1 MAFDEA
7 YFNLGYLDTLSYK
20 DTPIHRIDPRIK
32 LIVTLAFIF
41 TVVSFTKYEVSGLVP
56 FLVFPM
62 LILVL
67 GEIPLAFIL
76 KKVLVV
82 SPFAVFIG
90 IFNPLLDSS
99 PAFYLFGVPISGG
112 WLSFLSVMIKF
123 TLTISSGLLL
133 IATTSFP
140 GVCYALQRFGMPDVF
155 VSQLMFLYR
164 YIFVFLD
171 ETMKIVRA
179 RDIRSFGNR
188 GHGINTFINLIGI
201 LFIRTI
207 GRSER
212 IYQAMLSRGFNG
224 RVIPSRPYAVK
235 TIDIL
240 FALLAC
246 AVFLILRRY
255 NIAMIIGTFIT

>member
-20 DTPIHRIDPRIK
+20 NTPIHRIDPRIK

-164 YIFVFLD
+164 YIFVFLE
-171 ETMKIVRA
+171 ETIPGRA
-179 RDIRSFGNR
+179 QRI
-188 GHGINTFINLIGI
+188 FI
-201 LFIRTI
+201 
-207 GRSER
+207 
-212 IYQAMLSRGFNG
+212 
-224 RVIPSRPYAVK
+224 
-235 TIDIL
+235 
-240 FALLAC
+240 
-246 AVFLILRRY
+246 AVFYFCL
-255 NIAMIIGTFIT
+255 